1 MWFIRITCV
10 TTSSFQEQYNFCY
23 DAAVEYVRS
32 SDICTSTNAAQAPMP
47 VNFAPQEEVEVGP
60 PPQLA
65 MSPSQDHQ
73 RISLYGTANSAVA
86 LGHTSMVGV
95 MPPAPLVHST
105 QTLLHSLAVSM
116 ATLEAS
122 CCPRKIQTSVI
133 QQLQISVPI
142 VQKPSFSTHWPSCIG
157 VMYFVLCMQTNTH

>member
-1 MWFIRITCV
+1 
-10 TTSSFQEQYNFCY
+10 
-23 DAAVEYVRS
+23 
-32 SDICTSTNAAQAPMP
+32 MP

-65 MSPSQDHQ
+65 MNPSQDHQ
-73 RISLYGTANSAVA
+73 RTSLYGTANSAVA

-142 VQKPSFSTHWPSCIG
+142 VQKPSFSNHWPSCIG
-157 VMYFVLCMQTNTH
+157 VMYFVLCMETPTNMMCTSFI